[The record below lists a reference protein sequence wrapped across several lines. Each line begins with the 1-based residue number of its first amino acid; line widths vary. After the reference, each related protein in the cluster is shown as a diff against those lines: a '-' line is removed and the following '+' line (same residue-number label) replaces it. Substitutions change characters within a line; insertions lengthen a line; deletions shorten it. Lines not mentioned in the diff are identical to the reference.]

1 MDLEIM
7 RLKNR
12 VEYLEQQIII
22 MQRQIEKL
30 RAKSKT

>member
-22 MQRQIEKL
+22 MQRQIDKL
-30 RAKSKT
+30 KAKCN